1 MNYSYIIF
9 HIRYIRKQKMNNQIK
24 FSLNFLIKVNNI
36 KNYYFFINYT

>member
-24 FSLNFLIKVNNI
+24 FSLEIFLLK
-36 KNYYFFINYT
+36 